1 MTPTFSISTR
11 STRSTLRLTL
21 ALAALA
27 ALCQPA
33 EAAAPEGE
41 SSKSQQLKVA
51 CLHNPQHPICQEMA
65 AKQKARKEKRDAA
78 LQSKIDVVLGK
89 DGKLTN

>member
-1 MTPTFSISTR
+1 MTSTFSISTR
-11 STRSTLRLTL
+11 STLRLTIATA

-27 ALCQPA
+27 ALYQPA
-33 EAAAPEGE
+33 EAAAPEGGG
-41 SSKSQQLKVA
+41 SKSQQLKAA

-78 LQSKIDVVLGK
+78 LQAKIDAVLGK